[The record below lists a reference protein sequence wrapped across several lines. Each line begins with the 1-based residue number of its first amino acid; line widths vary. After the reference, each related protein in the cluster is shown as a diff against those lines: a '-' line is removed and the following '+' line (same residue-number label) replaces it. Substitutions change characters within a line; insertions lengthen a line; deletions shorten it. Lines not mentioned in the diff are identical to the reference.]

1 MNKPYGPEEKEYL
14 TMKRL
19 GLSEARWVIQSSVL
33 CLKIIECCT

>member
-19 GLSEARWVIQSSVL
+19 GLSEARWVI
-33 CLKIIECCT
+33 